1 MLNIPFHI
9 LFCET
14 WSLTC
19 NRDPCWYFCQCT
31 DLVPTSNCTLVGGVR
46 EEGSMW
52 QGHALTY
59 RWEICFRSLGSSKG
73 QTQRSEMETPVQ
85 GVSVISM
92 RRAPRQ
98 LSRGSSKQLS
108 CLSGRAEISTL
119 HLGTFQEMGKAGI
132 IPRPSKKLQSPHF
145 TQTSSVSNF
154 TVWTRVIDQGSLSES
169 PGPGYSL
176 GLMCSKLR
184 LLFH

>member
-19 NRDPCWYFCQCT
+19 NRDLCWYFCQCT

-108 CLSGRAEISTL
+108 CFSGRAEISTL

-132 IPRPSKKLQSPHF
+132 IPRPSKKTPEPPFH
-145 TQTSSVSNF
+145 TNF
-154 TVWTRVIDQGSLSES
+154 LSTKLHCLDTGYWSGKLVRVPWPRVLSR
-169 PGPGYSL
+169 PNVL
-176 GLMCSKLR
+176 
-184 LLFH
+184 